1 MVQRMTGYWWLKSQ
15 NKYRNESI
23 YFYSHRHYYRTYR
36 AVYQYSTHKRFEMN
50 KTFIIFVMM
59 ILFLAIASY
68 ATLPR
73 GIRNKNP
80 GNIKRN
86 NTQWQGMQ
94 LIQNDPEFVQFKHPK
109 YGFRAMARILRTY
122 QNQGLNTIR
131 QIINR
136 YAPNSENDTQA
147 YTDFIAKQ
155 LNISPDQMIKLEN
168 HMQPLIKA
176 ITAFEQGRL
185 FASLYDDQTISE
197 GIALS

>member
-109 YGFRAMARILRTY
+109 YGFRAMARILRY
-122 QNQGLNTIR
+122 LSKPRFKYDQANHKPLCAQLR
-131 QIINR
+131 KR
-136 YAPNSENDTQA
+136 YASVYRLYSQATQ
-147 YTDFIAKQ
+147 YQ
-155 LNISPDQMIKLEN
+155 SRSN
-168 HMQPLIKA
+168 
-176 ITAFEQGRL
+176 
-185 FASLYDDQTISE
+185 DQT
-197 GIALS
+197 